1 MWYCALYAGS
11 MNDISIEWLAGF
23 IDGEG
28 HIKRYNLKNGRGE
41 RHWSTCIVIVQSVVN
56 DGERVLK
63 DIKEQ
68 YGGTIS
74 VQTKFTKNPVWRL
87 DIRGSNADKL
97 VERLKPH
104 LRIKSL
110 TS

>member
-1 MWYCALYAGS
+1 MS
-11 MNDISIEWLAGF
+11 NISIEWLAGF

-41 RHWSTCIVIVQSVVN
+41 RHWTTCIVVVQSVVN
-56 DGERVLK
+56 DGERVLR
-63 DIKEQ
+63 DIKAQ

-74 VQTKFTKNPVWRL
+74 CQTKFTTNAVWRL
-87 DIRGSNADKL
+87 DIRGSKAD
-97 VERLKPH
+97 RLLEQLNPH
-104 LRIKSL
+104 LRIKGL